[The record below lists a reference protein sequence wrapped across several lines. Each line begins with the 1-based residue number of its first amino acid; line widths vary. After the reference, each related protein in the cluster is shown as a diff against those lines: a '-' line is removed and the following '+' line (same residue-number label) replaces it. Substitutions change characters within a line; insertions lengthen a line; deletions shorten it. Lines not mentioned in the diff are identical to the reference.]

1 MSGQRGVKGR
11 VRLNQIEFSRSNGAK
26 FSVGTSPKSGGAE
39 RSTGLA
45 NMGTL
50 SELGDG
56 IDEGLEIFDGG
67 ARSDAVAEVED
78 VAGGAAH

>member
-11 VRLNQIEFSRSNGAK
+11 VRLNFRAQMARSLALEHRRNR
-26 FSVGTSPKSGGAE
+26 GGAE

>member
-11 VRLNQIEFSRSNGAK
+11 VGLNFCAQMARSLALEHRRNRW
-26 FSVGTSPKSGGAE
+26 AE